1 MPNVIH
7 SNRSVCRSGIFKCIF
22 ILRNEDSH
30 QHHEIERTEE
40 EVPKKKKKHK
50 KDKEK
55 TDRRLQR
62 VSIHKMM
69 PY

>member
-7 SNRSVCRSGIFKCIF
+7 SNRTVCRSGIFKCIL

-30 QHHEIERTEE
+30 QHHKIERTEE

-55 TDRRLQR
+55 LTEDR
-62 VSIHKMM
+62 KE
-69 PY
+69 